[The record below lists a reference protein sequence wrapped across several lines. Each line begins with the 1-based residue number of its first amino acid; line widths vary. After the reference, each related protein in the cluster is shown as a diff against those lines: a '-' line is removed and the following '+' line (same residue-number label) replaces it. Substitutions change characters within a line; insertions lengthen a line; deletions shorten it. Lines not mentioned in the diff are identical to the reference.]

1 MRAAIVRQYGRVT
14 VEERAKPEP
23 AEGEVLVRVHASSVN
38 AVDWYGLNGRPYAA
52 RAVVGLRNPKS
63 DRLGSDFAGVVV
75 AAAGTDHALA
85 AGEEVYGVCGGAFAE
100 YVAVADAIARKP
112 ANMSFEEAATV
123 PVAALT
129 ALQGF
134 RDHARLQPGQR
145 VLVNGAAGG
154 VGTFAVQVA
163 TALGAEVHAV
173 CSTAN
178 VGQAAEL
185 GATRVFDYTCE
196 DFTRSDVKYDVVFDN
211 AGTRSWRAMCRV
223 LTPTATVVLVG
234 GPRNRRLLG
243 PLGHV
248 ARITLASKLSKRQ
261 AHFFIA
267 KPNHAD
273 LAVLRDLI
281 ERGQVRAVIE
291 HRHELGE
298 IAAAI
303 RRLDSGHAG
312 AKTVVLVE
320 QAS

>member
-1 MRAAIVRQYGRVT
+1 MRAAIVRRYGVVA

-38 AVDWYGLNGRPYAA
+38 AVDWYGLNGRPYAG
-52 RAVVGLRNPKS
+52 RAVVGLREPKS

-75 AAAGTDHALA
+75 GAAGTDNALA
-85 AGEEVYGVCGGAFAE
+85 LGDEVYGVCGGAFAE
-100 YVAVADAIARKP
+100 YLAVADAVARKP

-134 RDHARLQPGQR
+134 RDHAQLQPGQR

-163 TALGAEVHAV
+163 TALGADVHAV

-178 VGQAAEL
+178 VEQAMEL
-185 GATRVFDYTCE
+185 GATRVFDYTRE
-196 DFTRSDVKYDVVFDN
+196 DFTRADVQYDVLFDN

-223 LTPTATVVLVG
+223 LAPTATVVLVG

-261 AHFFIA
+261 ARFFIA
-267 KPNHAD
+267 KPNRAD
-273 LAVLRDLI
+273 LAVLRDLV

-291 HRHELGE
+291 HRHELAQ

-303 RRLDSGHAG
+303 HRLDSGHAR

-320 QAS
+320 QPS